1 MKDNKF
7 VFIGI
12 DIGSVSANTV
22 VLNENK
28 EILEEHYTRTK
39 GQPLETARD
48 VLNDVISRYPF
59 ESIKA
64 VAATGTGGKTI
75 APFIGAC
82 FTNEVIAQAK
92 AVEYFHPDVRT
103 VIEMGGEDAKMIL
116 LSPDKSCDIGMLAAG
131 DGKAFSHA
139 PHPTSHIPKLRVED
153 FAMNAVCA
161 AGTGSF
167 LDQQATRLGFTIEEF
182 GEIALKSKNPPR
194 VAGRC
199 SVFAKSDMI
208 HLQQAAT
215 PDYDIVAGLCYAV
228 ARNFKSSI
236 GKGKEFLKPV
246 SFQGGVA
253 ANAGV
258 RKAFKDVLELTDNEF
273 IIPKNFASMGALGA
287 VFTAMEKQKEIG
299 KFKGL
304 KELEEYIASGRKKG
318 RGLDALSKPELH
330 PSYQKDKTGYEFPEN
345 GKPDVYLGIDIGS
358 VSTNVVLIDED
369 SKLVARRYLSTAGRP
384 IEAVRQGL
392 KEIGEECGDRVNV
405 LGAGTTGSGR
415 YLIGDFVGADC
426 IRNEITAQATA
437 AAKIDPAV
445 DTIFEIGGQDSKYIA
460 LKDAVVV
467 DFEMN
472 KVCAA
477 GTGSFLEEQA
487 ERLGIS
493 IKNEFSNLA
502 LSCSAPASMGERC
515 TVFIESD
522 MVHHQQSGAARDELV
537 AGLSYSIVHNY
548 LNRVVGDRRIG
559 NNIFFQGG
567 TAANLGVVSAFEKVT
582 GKKITVPDNHDVTG
596 AIGVAMLAM
605 QEMPT
610 AHDSRPTTAFKGFD
624 LSKKKYTLTSFE
636 CRDCANICDIKQV
649 TVEGENPLYYGS
661 RCEKYDINRAS
672 NKDNPLPNLYQEREK
687 ALFSAYVG
695 KKLPAHAPTIG
706 VPRALF
712 MYEMYPFWKAFFNEL
727 GYKVVLSSPT
737 NREIIKHGVEKIV
750 TETCFPIKVA
760 HGHIQDL
767 LNKGV
772 KKLFIPSIIN
782 LKPAKEEHSFT
793 YHCPYVQ
800 TMPYLTASAFD
811 FKALGIDVLKPIIH
825 FNKTEKLVK
834 KDFYEFGRMLDRRK
848 GAVDR
853 ALDIA
858 WSAQKIFHNKRMEIG
873 QEALKNLKKDEI
885 ALVIVGRP
893 YNTMDN
899 GINLELPQKL
909 RDMNILAVPFDM
921 LSLDDAID
929 DAIAKDVYWRS
940 GQRIIACAKVLRD
953 MPNLYAVYITNFGC
967 GPDSFITHF
976 FKDVSKGKPF
986 LQLEIDEH
994 SADAGAITRCEA
1006 FIDSLKNIRKRGQG
1020 GCPLGAGSR
1029 VQEKTAVHRTGLKK
1043 KIYLPNMA
1051 DAAYALAAAFQACG
1065 IEAEVIPEPDEE
1077 TLKWG
1082 RRFTS
1087 GRECYPCIITT
1098 GDMVKVAKR
1107 PDFDG
1112 ERSAFFMPSGNG
1124 PCRFGKYNRYHRL
1137 VLDELGF
1144 NDVPVYAP
1152 DQDEAFYKELG
1163 MIGGNF
1169 SRLGWWGIVAIDTLE
1184 KKLRETRPYEKNSG
1198 ETEDVYW
1205 RCLHRICS
1213 AIRQRRFPEDE
1224 MKLAKE
1230 EFKKISV
1237 NKPEGKPVIAVVGE
1251 IYVRSNRFSNNNLVK
1266 QLESLGAE
1274 VRLPPIAEWI
1284 YYTNYCAKKRNWE
1297 RGSYS
1302 NYFWTVFNDFFQTK
1316 DEHKTLKILDGDLRG
1331 GHEPET
1337 KDVIKLASPYIH
1349 ESFEGEAV
1357 LSVGKAMDYIQ
1368 KGAHGIVNAM
1378 PFTCMPGTVVNA
1390 ILKKVREESG
1400 NIPYLNMVYEGLED
1414 TNSKNRMEAFVY
1426 QAREYME
1433 RKNAQ

>member
-1 MKDNKF
+1 MKDNRL

-22 VLNENK
+22 VLNEDK
-28 EILEEHYTRTK
+28 EILEGHYTRTK

-48 VLNDVISRYPF
+48 VLKDVLSRYPF

-75 APFIGAC
+75 AALIGAS
-82 FTNEVIAQAK
+82 FTNEIIAQTK
-92 AVEYFHPDVRT
+92 AIEHFHPDVRT
-103 VIEMGGEDAKMIL
+103 VIEMGGEDAKLIIL
-116 LSPDKSCDIGMLAAG
+116 APDGDAG
-131 DGKAFSHA
+131 K
-139 PHPTSHIPKLRVED
+139 IRVED

-182 GEIALKSKNPPR
+182 GKIALKSKNPPR

-236 GKGKEFLKPV
+236 GKGKDFLKPV

-258 RKAFKDVLELTDNEF
+258 RKAFKDVLELTDDEF

-304 KELEEYIASGRKKG
+304 NELEEYIASGRKKG
-318 RGLDALSKPELH
+318 RGLDALSKPEEH
-330 PSYQKDKTGYEFPEN
+330 PSYQGDKTGYWGQISNLSPH
-345 GKPDVYLGIDIGS
+345 GKVNAYLGIDIGS

-369 SKLVARRYLSTAGRP
+369 SRLVARRYLATAGRP

-405 LGAGTTGSGR
+405 IGVGTTGSGR

-437 AAKIDPAV
+437 AANIDPAV

-522 MVHHQQSGAARDELV
+522 MVHHQQGGAARDELV

-559 NNIFFQGG
+559 SNIFFQGG
-567 TAANLGVVSAFEKVT
+567 TAANLAVVSAFEKVT
-582 GKKITVPDNHDVTG
+582 GKKITVPENHDVTG
-596 AIGVAMLAM
+596 AIGVAILAKEERCKM
-605 QEMPT
+605 QDAGCKMQD
-610 AHDSRPTTAFKGFD
+610 AQPTTHNPLPTSRFKGFD

-672 NKDNPLPNLYQEREK
+672 SKDNPLPNLYQEREK
-687 ALFSAYVG
+687 ALFSAYAG
-695 KKLPAHAPTIG
+695 KKLPDNAPTIG
-706 VPRALF
+706 VPRVLF

-750 TETCFPIKVA
+750 TETCFPIKVS

-782 LKPAKEEHSFT
+782 LKPAKEHHSFT

-811 FKALGIDVLKPIIH
+811 FKLLGVDVLKPIIH

-834 KDFYEFGRMLDRRK
+834 KDFYEFGRMLDRKK
-848 GAVDR
+848 GAVDN

-858 WSAQKIFHNKRMEIG
+858 WSAQKSFHKKRMKIG

-921 LSLDDAID
+921 LPLDDAID

-976 FKDVSKGKPF
+976 FKDMSKGKPF

-1006 FIDSLKNIRKRGQG
+1006 FVDSLKNIRAKGQG
-1020 GCPLGAGSR
+1020 AR
-1029 VQEKTAVHRTGLKK
+1029 VKTEEKQAVHRTGLKK

-1051 DAAYALAAAFQACG
+1051 DAAYGIAAAFQACG

-1077 TLKWG
+1077 TIKWG

-1112 ERSAFFMPSGNG
+1112 GRSAFFMPSGNG

-1144 NDVPVYAP
+1144 RDVPVYAP

-1184 KKLRETRPYEKNSG
+1184 KKLRETRPYEKNQG

-1213 AIRQRRFPEDE
+1213 AIRERRFPEHE
-1224 MKLAKE
+1224 LKLAKE
-1230 EFKKISV
+1230 EFKKIPV
-1237 NKPEGKPVIAVVGE
+1237 NKPEGKPVIGVVGE

-1297 RGSYS
+1297 RGNYS
-1302 NYFWTVFNDFFQTK
+1302 NYFWTAFNDFFQTK
-1316 DEHKTLKILDGDLRG
+1316 DERKTLHILDGDLRG

-1390 ILKKVREESG
+1390 ILKKVREENSS
-1400 NIPYLNMVYEGLED
+1400 IPYLNMVYEGLED

-1426 QAREYME
+1426 QAKEYME
-1433 RKNAQ
+1433 RRAK